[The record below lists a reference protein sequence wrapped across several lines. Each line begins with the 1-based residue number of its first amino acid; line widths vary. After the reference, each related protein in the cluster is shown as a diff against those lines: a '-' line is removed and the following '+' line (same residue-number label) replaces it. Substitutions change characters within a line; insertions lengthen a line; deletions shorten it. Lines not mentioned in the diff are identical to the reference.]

1 MAWLLRNWPLKLGAL
16 LLSILLYTGL
26 VYSGSFTERQAS
38 GVPIRA
44 TNQPLNTY
52 LLTGE
57 LGTVDVGYRAAAGA
71 AGGVTTSTFSATVDL
86 EAYDMTQAGEPQRVP
101 VDVRSLDDEVAV
113 LEVAPVEVSVILDR
127 LAVRTVRVVVDRGE
141 VPPGLQIGVAS
152 VVPSTVQAQ
161 GPESRLRLV
170 TRALARVRIDPSGI
184 DVSELVDLIP
194 VDVDGQ
200 AVGAVELSPRSAT
213 VEIEVSTAETSKTV
227 PVTPDLVGTPPA
239 GLTLTGVTVEPAA
252 VTLFGPPGVL
262 AGITSVDTDPID
274 LSAVTGDDV
283 LEARLILPDQTRL
296 EEGAATTVTVSVT
309 VDPELASRTILV
321 GPVCQNVG
329 PGLTCEPQVSQIPV
343 TVSGTRAAVAALTP
357 AQVTPILNMAGLGE
371 GTHQVTPSVTLP
383 AGISLV
389 QALGPVTVALT
400 ASGPQ

>member
-16 LLSILLYTGL
+16 LLSILLYAGL
-26 VYSGSFTERQAS
+26 VYSGSFTERQAT

-86 EAYDMTQAGEPQRVP
+86 EAYDLTQAGEPQRVP
-101 VDVRSLDDEVAV
+101 VEVRSLDDEVVV
-113 LEVAPVEVSVILDR
+113 LDVAPVEVSVILDR

-141 VPPGLQIGVAS
+141 VPPGLEIGVAT
-152 VVPSTVQAQ
+152 VAPSTVQAQ

-184 DVSELVDLIP
+184 DVSELVDLVP
-194 VDVDGQ
+194 VDADGDP
-200 AVGAVELSPRSAT
+200 VGAVELSPSAAM

-227 PVTPDLVGTPPA
+227 PVSPNLVGTPPA

-262 AGITSVDTDPID
+262 TGITSVGTAPID
-274 LSAVTGDDV
+274 LTAVTGDDV
-283 LEARLILPDQTRL
+283 LEAALILPDQTRL
-296 EEGAATTVTVSVT
+296 GEGAAIAVAVSVS
-309 VDPELASRTILV
+309 VDPELASRTILA

-329 PGLTCEPQVSQIPV
+329 SGLVCQPQVNQIPV

-357 AQVTPILNMAGLGE
+357 SQVTPILNMAGLGE
-371 GTHQVTPSVTLP
+371 GTHQVTPSVNLP

-389 QALGPVTVALT
+389 QALGPLTVVLT
-400 ASGPQ
+400 AGGP

>member
-16 LLSILLYTGL
+16 LLSILLYAGL
-26 VYSGSFTERQAS
+26 VYSGSFTERQAT

-71 AGGVTTSTFSATVDL
+71 AGSVTTSTFSATVDL

-101 VDVRSLDDEVAV
+101 VEVRSLDDEVVV
-113 LEVAPVEVSVILDR
+113 LAVAPVEVSVVLDR

-141 VPPGLQIGVAS
+141 VPPGLEIGQATVM
-152 VVPSTVQAQ
+152 PSSVQAQ

-170 TRALARVRIDPSGI
+170 TRAVARVRIDPSGI
-184 DVSELVDLIP
+184 DVSELVDLVP
-194 VDVDGQ
+194 VDADGDP
-200 AVGAVELSPRSAT
+200 VRAVELSPSAAM

-227 PVTPDLVGTPPA
+227 PVSPNLVGTPPA
-239 GLTLTGVTVEPAA
+239 GLTLTGITVEPAA

-262 AGITSVDTDPID
+262 TGIRSVETAPID
-274 LSAVTGDDV
+274 LAAVTADDV
-283 LEARLILPDQTRL
+283 LEAALVLPDQTRL
-296 EEGAATTVTVSVT
+296 GAGAAIAVAVSVS

-329 PGLTCEPQVSQIPV
+329 SGLVCQPQVNQIPV

-357 AQVTPILNMAGLGE
+357 SQVTPVLNMAGLGE
-371 GTHQVTPSVTLP
+371 GTHQVTPSVNLP
-383 AGISLV
+383 VGISLV
-389 QALGPVTVALT
+389 QALGPLTVVLT
-400 ASGPQ
+400 AGGP

>member
-16 LLSILLYTGL
+16 LLSILLYAGL
-26 VYSGSFTERQAS
+26 VYSGSFTEQQAT

-101 VDVRSLDDEVAV
+101 VDVRSLDDEVVV
-113 LEVAPVEVSVILDR
+113 LEVAPVEVSVIVDR

-141 VPPGLQIGVAS
+141 VPQGLEIGVAT
-152 VVPSTVQAQ
+152 VMPSTVQAQ

-184 DVSELVDLIP
+184 DVSELVDLVP
-194 VDVDGQ
+194 VDADGDP
-200 AVGAVELSPRSAT
+200 VGAVELSPSAAM

-227 PVTPDLVGTPPA
+227 PVTPNLVGTPPA

-262 AGITSVDTDPID
+262 TGIASVATAPID
-274 LSAVTGDDV
+274 LTAVTGDDV
-283 LEARLILPDQTRL
+283 LEAALILPNQTRL
-296 EEGAATTVTVSVT
+296 GEGAATTVAVSVS

-329 PGLTCEPQVSQIPV
+329 PGLVCQPQVNQVPV

-357 AQVTPILNMAGLGE
+357 SQVTPVLNMAGLGE
-371 GTHQVTPSVTLP
+371 GTHQVTPSVNLP

-389 QALGPVTVALT
+389 QALGPLTVVLT
-400 ASGPQ
+400 AGGP

>member
-16 LLSILLYTGL
+16 LLSILLYAGL
-26 VYSGSFTERQAS
+26 VYSGSFTERQAT

-71 AGGVTTSTFSATVDL
+71 AGSVTTSTFSATVDL

-101 VDVRSLDDEVAV
+101 VEVRSLDDEVVV
-113 LEVAPVEVSVILDR
+113 LAVAPVEVSVVLDR

-141 VPPGLQIGVAS
+141 VPPGLEIGQATVM
-152 VVPSTVQAQ
+152 PSSVQAQ

-170 TRALARVRIDPSGI
+170 TRAVARVRIDPSGI
-184 DVSELVDLIP
+184 DVSELVDLVP
-194 VDVDGQ
+194 VDADGDP
-200 AVGAVELSPRSAT
+200 VRAVELSPSAAM

-227 PVTPDLVGTPPA
+227 PVSPNLVGTPPA
-239 GLTLTGVTVEPAA
+239 GLTLTGITVEPAA

-262 AGITSVDTDPID
+262 TGIRSVETAPID
-274 LSAVTGDDV
+274 LAAVTADDV
-283 LEARLILPDQTRL
+283 LEAALVLPDQTRL
-296 EEGAATTVTVSVT
+296 GAGAAIAVAVSVS

-329 PGLTCEPQVSQIPV
+329 SGLVCQPQVNQIPV

-357 AQVTPILNMAGLGE
+357 SQVTPVLNMAGLGE
-371 GTHQVTPSVTLP
+371 GTHQVTPSVNLP

-389 QALGPVTVALT
+389 QALGPLTVVLT
-400 ASGPQ
+400 AGGP

>member
-16 LLSILLYTGL
+16 LLSILLYAGL
-26 VYSGSFTERQAS
+26 VYSGSFTERQAT

-44 TNQPLNTY
+44 INQPLNTY

-101 VDVRSLDDEVAV
+101 VDVRSLDDEVVV
-113 LEVAPVEVSVILDR
+113 LAKAPVEVSVILDR
-127 LAVRTVRVVVDRGE
+127 LAVRSVRVVVDRGE
-141 VPPGLQIGVAS
+141 VPPGLEVGVAT
-152 VVPSTVQAQ
+152 VTPSTVQAN

-170 TRALARVRIDPSGI
+170 TRAVARVRVDPSGI
-184 DVSELVDLIP
+184 DVREQIDLIP
-194 VDVDGQ
+194 VDADGQ
-200 AVGAVELSPRSAT
+200 RVVAVDLSPGSAL

-227 PVTPDLVGTPPA
+227 PVTPNLVGTPPV
-239 GLTLTGVTVEPAA
+239 GLTLTGVVVEPAA

-262 AGITSVDTDPID
+262 TGITSVETAPID
-274 LSAVTGDDV
+274 LTAVTADVV
-283 LEARLILPDQTRL
+283 LEAGLVLPDQTRL
-296 EEGAATTVTVSVT
+296 GEGTATAVAVSVS
-309 VDPELASRTILV
+309 VDPELASRTILA
-321 GPVCQNVG
+321 GPVCQNVES
-329 PGLTCEPQVSQIPV
+329 GLVCQPQVNQIPV

-357 AQVTPILNMAGLGE
+357 SQVTPVLNMAGLGE
-371 GTHQVTPSVTLP
+371 GTHQVTPTVNLP

-389 QALGPVTVALT
+389 QALGPLTVVLT
-400 ASGPQ
+400 AGGP

>member
-16 LLSILLYTGL
+16 LLSILLYAGL
-26 VYSGSFTERQAS
+26 VYSGSFTERQAT

-71 AGGVTTSTFSATVDL
+71 AGSVTTSTFSATVDL

-101 VDVRSLDDEVAV
+101 VEVRSLDDEVVV
-113 LEVAPVEVSVILDR
+113 LAVAPVEVSVVLDR

-141 VPPGLQIGVAS
+141 VPPGLEIGQGTVMPSS
-152 VVPSTVQAQ
+152 VEAQ

-170 TRALARVRIDPSGI
+170 TRAVARVRIDPSGI
-184 DVSELVDLIP
+184 DVSELVDLVP
-194 VDVDGQ
+194 VDADGDP
-200 AVGAVELSPRSAT
+200 VRAVELSPSAAM

-227 PVTPDLVGTPPA
+227 PVSPNLVGTPPA
-239 GLTLTGVTVEPAA
+239 GLTLTGITVEPAA

-262 AGITSVDTDPID
+262 TGIRSVETAPID
-274 LSAVTGDDV
+274 LAAVTADDV
-283 LEARLILPDQTRL
+283 LEAALVLPDQTRL
-296 EEGAATTVTVSVT
+296 GAGAAIAVAVSVS

-329 PGLTCEPQVSQIPV
+329 SGLVCQPQVNQIPV

-357 AQVTPILNMAGLGE
+357 SQVTPVLNMAGLGE
-371 GTHQVTPSVTLP
+371 GTHQVTPSVNLP

-389 QALGPVTVALT
+389 QALGPLTVVLT
-400 ASGPQ
+400 AGGP

>member
-16 LLSILLYTGL
+16 LLSILLYAGL
-26 VYSGSFTERQAS
+26 VYSGSFTERQAT

-71 AGGVTTSTFSATVDL
+71 AGSVTTSTFSATVDL

-101 VDVRSLDDEVAV
+101 VEVRSLDDEVVV
-113 LEVAPVEVSVILDR
+113 LAVAPVEVSVVLDR

-141 VPPGLQIGVAS
+141 VPPGLEIGQATVM
-152 VVPSTVQAQ
+152 PSSVQAQ

-170 TRALARVRIDPSGI
+170 TRAVARVRIDPSGI
-184 DVSELVDLIP
+184 DVSELVDLVP
-194 VDVDGQ
+194 VDADGDP
-200 AVGAVELSPRSAT
+200 VRAVELSPSAAM

-227 PVTPDLVGTPPA
+227 PVSPNLVGTPPA
-239 GLTLTGVTVEPAA
+239 GLTLTGITVEPAA
-252 VTLFGPPGVL
+252 VTLFGPPGIL
-262 AGITSVDTDPID
+262 TGIRSVETAPID
-274 LSAVTGDDV
+274 LAAVTADDV
-283 LEARLILPDQTRL
+283 LEAALVVPDQTRL
-296 EEGAATTVTVSVT
+296 GEGAATAVAVSVS

-321 GPVCQNVG
+321 GPVCQNLG
-329 PGLTCEPQVSQIPV
+329 SGLVCQPQANQIPV

-357 AQVTPILNMAGLGE
+357 SQVTPVLDMAGLGE
-371 GTHQVTPSVTLP
+371 GTHQVTPSVNLP

-389 QALGPVTVALT
+389 QALGPLTVVLT
-400 ASGPQ
+400 AGGP

>member
-16 LLSILLYTGL
+16 LLSILLYAGL
-26 VYSGSFTERQAS
+26 VYSGSFTERQAT

-71 AGGVTTSTFSATVDL
+71 VGGVTTSTFSATVDL

-101 VDVRSLDDEVAV
+101 VEVRSLDDEVVV
-113 LEVAPVEVSVILDR
+113 LDVAPVEVSVILDR

-141 VPPGLQIGVAS
+141 VPPGLEIGVAT
-152 VVPSTVQAQ
+152 VMPSTVQAQ

-170 TRALARVRIDPSGI
+170 TRALARVRIDTSGI
-184 DVSELVDLIP
+184 DVSELVDLVP
-194 VDVDGQ
+194 VDADGDP
-200 AVGAVELSPRSAT
+200 VGAVEFSPAAAT

-239 GLTLTGVTVEPAA
+239 GLTLTGVTVEPSA
-252 VTLFGPPGVL
+252 VTLFGPPDVL
-262 AGITSVDTDPID
+262 TGITSVQTDPID
-274 LSAVTGDDV
+274 MTAVTGDNV
-283 LEARLILPDQTRL
+283 LEAALVLPDQTRL
-296 EEGAATTVTVSVT
+296 AEGAAATVAVSVS

-329 PGLTCEPQVSQIPV
+329 SGLVCQPQADQIPV
-343 TVSGTRAAVAALTP
+343 TVSGIRAAVAALTP

-389 QALGPVTVALT
+389 QALAPLTVVLT
-400 ASGPQ
+400 AGGP